1 MSIMYAKLQAL
12 QNKAREQD
20 LEKLLGQTVSNPIS
34 LDRREQVANLMK
46 KLQVK

>member
-20 LEKLLGQTVSNPIS
+20 LEKILGKQVSNPIS
-34 LDRREQVANLMK
+34 IDRREQVAKLMN
-46 KLQVK
+46 KLHAI